1 MTTILT
7 SILCSIL
14 LPFTVTVCV
23 CPCIARG
30 GCRISVVHLNIA
42 KINSSSSSSITRG
55 RISSSGSLAHIH
67 N

>member
-23 CPCIARG
+23 CACIARG
-30 GCRISVVHLNIA
+30 GCRISVVHFNTVKVNI
-42 KINSSSSSSITRG
+42 SSSITRG
-55 RISSSGSLAHIH
+55 RIASSDSLAHIH